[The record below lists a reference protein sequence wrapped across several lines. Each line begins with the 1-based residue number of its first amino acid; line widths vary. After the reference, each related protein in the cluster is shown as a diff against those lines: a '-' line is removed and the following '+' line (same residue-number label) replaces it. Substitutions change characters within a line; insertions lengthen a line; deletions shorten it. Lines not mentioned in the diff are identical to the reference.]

1 MDQVFI
7 FDECH
12 LEKVLAHMSVTST
25 ASVDWTTCALRTDDK
40 CVSAKRT
47 SRNDHRKTRQR
58 RSILVRLL
66 TAVNVNVCGCRP

>member
-47 SRNDHRKTRQR
+47 SRNDHRKTR
-58 RSILVRLL
+58 
-66 TAVNVNVCGCRP
+66 